1 MPPPFKVELKSHDP
15 KWASKAEDEGQALA
29 ARMGA
34 CLLNVHHIGSTAI
47 PDIHAKPILDLMP
60 VVTSLAELD
69 ERKPHIETL
78 VMNGGESLAFPA
90 GATIRNPIL
99 IQGAG
104 SCSFIVMPGVRR
116 RSRGTLHSGSI
127 YEGTLRSRVNTIAR
141 RSDARHGILMIPTLT
156 ATAKADGSK
165 QSKPKRSNGFPAS
178 SRIGER
184 PHSRPSSISLSAVH
198 PGRNN

>member
-78 VMNGGESLAFPA
+78 GYEWWGEFGLPGRRYYTKSDPDTGRRLVQLHCYARGSPEITRHLAF
-90 GATIRNPIL
+90 REYL
-99 IQGAG
+99 
-104 SCSFIVMPGVRR
+104 
-116 RSRGTLHSGSI
+116 RGHP
-127 YEGTLRSRVNTIAR
+127 EVARTIAR